1 MLLLLFNNLLLV
13 LWLSLLSDKS
23 DRGVVEGDGGD
34 VPFCVIVVAAVEFD
48 NVVFVCV
55 LDGVVVVN
63 CSFNVFTS
71 FSANVALCRRKEKYF
86 DMSLTATEIITI

>member
-1 MLLLLFNNLLLV
+1 M
-13 LWLSLLSDKS
+13 
-23 DRGVVEGDGGD
+23 VEGEGGD

-71 FSANVALCRRKEKYF
+71 FSAKVALCK
-86 DMSLTATEIITI
+86 